1 MLDDYPPY
9 GHAVVP
15 ASCLRNHLMLKE
27 MKEGRS
33 PIYMDSVTALA
44 NLRETLSS
52 REVKHLEAE
61 AWEDS
66 WTCV

>member
-1 MLDDYPPY
+1 
-9 GHAVVP
+9 
-15 ASCLRNHLMLKE
+15 MLKE